1 MKVRDVMTTAV
12 VEIAATE
19 TCQTAAK
26 LMRDREVGILVVTAD
41 GRVINGVITDRDLVV
56 RCLACGGDPST
67 KRIGDYMDRHPATVE
82 GDLEL
87 ERAVQIMRNACLRRL
102 PVTVG
107 GARVIG
113 ILSLDDVASDVK
125 RYIDGFLSVAGQYSR
140 KAR

>member
-1 MKVRDVMTTAV
+1 MKVRDAMTTSV
-12 VEIAATE
+12 VEIAADE

-26 LMRDREVGILVVTAD
+26 LMRDQEVGILVVTTA
-41 GRVINGVITDRDLVV
+41 GRVLVGVITDRDLVV
-56 RCLACGGDPST
+56 RCMARGGDPNT
-67 KRIGDYMDRHPATVE
+67 ERVGNYMDLHPATVE

-87 ERAVQIMRNACLRRL
+87 GRAVQMMRNACLRRL

-125 RYIDGFLSVAGQYSR
+125 RYVDGFLSVAGQYSR

>member
-19 TCQTAAK
+19 TCQAAAK
-26 LMRDREVGILVVTAD
+26 LMRDHEVGSLVVTTD

-56 RCLACGGDPST
+56 RCLASGGDPST
-67 KRIGDYMDRHPATVE
+67 QTIGDHLDRHPATVE

-87 ERAVQIMRNACLRRL
+87 ELAVQIMRNACLRRL

-113 ILSLDDVASDVK
+113 ILSIDDVASDVK
-125 RYIDGFLSVAGQYSR
+125 RYIEGFLSVAGQYSR
-140 KAR
+140 RAR